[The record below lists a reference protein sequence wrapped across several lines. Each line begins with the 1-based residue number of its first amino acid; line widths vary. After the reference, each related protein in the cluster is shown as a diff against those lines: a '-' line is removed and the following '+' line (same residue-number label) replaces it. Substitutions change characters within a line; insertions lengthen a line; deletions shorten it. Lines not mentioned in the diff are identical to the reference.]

1 LIDPYRVDSVRSMVH
16 ETHTDVINRL
26 KRAHGHLASTI
37 AMIEDGRGCLEV
49 AQQMHAVIKALENAK
64 AVFIHDHLGHCLEE
78 AAGRLARENRAAL
91 DEFRQIAKY
100 L

>member
-1 LIDPYRVDSVRSMVH
+1 MTH
-16 ETHTDVINRL
+16 ETHPEVINRL

-37 AMIEDGRGCLEV
+37 AMIEGGRSCLEV
-49 AQQMHAVIKALENAK
+49 AQQMHAVIKALEGAK

-78 AAGRLARENRAAL
+78 AAGPLARENRAAL